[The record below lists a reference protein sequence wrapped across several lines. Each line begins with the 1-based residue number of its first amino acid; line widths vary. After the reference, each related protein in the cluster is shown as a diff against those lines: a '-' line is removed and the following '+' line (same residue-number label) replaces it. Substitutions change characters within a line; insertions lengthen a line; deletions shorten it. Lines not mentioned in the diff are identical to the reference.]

1 MIILFLENYKNFK
14 KSLGEDFLFEEKS
27 IGENPMFA
35 FISSFEEDFNG
46 FIEVDDIRKYNSEIE
61 NTIAKLLY
69 VDGFLEYYKSVL
81 IEESQILDN
90 EINTINNTQSF
101 KGASFLDLKDR
112 MLDYNYIFDVET
124 VHSKNMKIV
133 GDNIFKVEENS
144 LKVDGFFSYPDLDK
158 VIFNIKKPSMVN
170 DIIIDTYKE
179 MTISIYGENEKGETK
194 PLFINSSTDQRL
206 FINTVEEKFTRII
219 LLSNGNLKS
228 YIKNINIYH
237 KEFATIDSKKN
248 GFIFTKV
255 KNNSIK
261 NILIS
266 SDNETEIFM
275 LSKTDFDLSIK
286 EIFDNEKYVVD
297 KFLVEKNKVEKNTPI
312 LFDNINSEFYFI
324 EKIDKD
330 VNNISINKIF
340 GKE

>member
-1 MIILFLENYKNFK
+1 MILFLENYKKFK
-14 KSLGEDFLFEEKS
+14 ESVGESHLFEEKS
-27 IGENPMFA
+27 VGENPLFA
-35 FISSFEEDFNG
+35 FVDAFSEDFDN
-46 FIEVDDIRKYNSEIE
+46 FIDIETIKKYNSEIE
-61 NTIAKLLY
+61 NTLSKILY
-69 VDGFLEYYKSVL
+69 VNGFLEYYKAVL
-81 IEESQILDN
+81 IEESQLLDD
-90 EINTINNTQSF
+90 EINLINNTKSF
-101 KGASFLDLKDR
+101 KGASFLDLKER
-112 MLDYNYIFDVET
+112 MLDYNYVFDVET
-124 VHSKNMKIV
+124 VHSKNMKVV

-144 LKVDGFFSYPDLDK
+144 KKVEGFFSYPDLDK
-158 VIFNIKKPSMVN
+158 VIFNVKKPSTIN

-206 FINTVEEKFTRII
+206 FINTIEEKFTKII
-219 LLSNGNLKS
+219 LISNGNLKS
-228 YIKNINIYH
+228 YIKNLNIYY
-237 KEFATIDSKKN
+237 KEFSTIDSKKN
-248 GFIFTKV
+248 GFIFSKV
-255 KNNSIK
+255 KNNNIK

-286 EIFDNEKYVVD
+286 EIFDNEKYVID

-312 LFDNINSEFYFI
+312 VFENINSEFYFV